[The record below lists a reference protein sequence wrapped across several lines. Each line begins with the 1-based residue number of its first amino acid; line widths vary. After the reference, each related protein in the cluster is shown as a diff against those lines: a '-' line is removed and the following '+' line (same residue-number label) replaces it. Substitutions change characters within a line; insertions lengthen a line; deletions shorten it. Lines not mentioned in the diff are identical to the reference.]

1 MDGYVARKGNRW
13 YAVIYHGLDP
23 VTGREQRTWHAAGT
37 DRDAAERLARKL
49 AKEAVG
55 REDGN
60 RSLTFGAYLTR
71 RWLPAKKIQLAPTT
85 FHGYERIVH
94 LHVLPSLG
102 AINIRRLT
110 PDHLESLYTSKLSP
124 ADGSRPLS
132 RKTVLEIHGVIRGAL
147 SDALLRGIVN
157 RNVAS
162 IAARP
167 TIRNVP
173 PVEPRAWDETQLRA
187 FLQAAAGHRLYAAF
201 RLSAATGMRRS
212 EVLGLKWTDV
222 DWTTSTISV
231 DRGLVVVGYE
241 REVTRCKTAS
251 SRRQIELD
259 PTTLAMLATWRDW
272 QQSCAVCPTD
282 AGPEWLFPADDGGA
296 THPHAFSQAFD
307 RIVRRAGLPPTRLHD
322 LRHTHASLLIKHG
335 VPLKV
340 VSERL
345 GHAKASFT
353 MDTYQHVMPG
363 MQADAARTYERI
375 VTTHTASTAR
385 PASTGSCQ
393 VSVPG

>member
-37 DRDAAERLARKL
+37 DRAAAEKLARKL
-49 AKEAVG
+49 AKETVG
-55 REDGN
+55 RDDGN
-60 RSLTFGAYLTR
+60 RSLTFGAYLTQ
-71 RWLPAKKIQLAPTT
+71 RWLPAKKIELAPTT
-85 FHGYERIVH
+85 FHGYQRIVH

-102 AINIRRLT
+102 TTKIRSLT
-110 PDHLESLYTSKLSP
+110 PDHLEALYSRKLTP
-124 ADGSRPLS
+124 TDGARPLS
-132 RKTVLEIHGVIRGAL
+132 RKSVLEIHTVIRGAL
-147 SDALLRGIVN
+147 SDALVRGIIN

-162 IAARP
+162 VAHRP

-173 PVEPRAWDETQLRA
+173 PVEPRAWEEGQLRT
-187 FLQAAAGHRLYAAF
+187 FLQAAAGHRLYPAF

-212 EVLGLKWTDV
+212 EVLGLKWSDI
-222 DWTTSTISV
+222 DWAKSRISV
-231 DRGLVVVGYE
+231 DRGLVSVGYE
-241 REVTRCKTAS
+241 RQVTRCKTEN
-251 SRRQIELD
+251 SRRLVELD
-259 PTTLAMLATWRDW
+259 PTTLTMLASWRDW
-272 QQSCAVCPTD
+272 QEASNAWLGGNV
-282 AGPEWLFPADDGGA
+282 PEWLFPGEDGGA
-296 THPHAFSQAFD
+296 THPHAFSQAFE
-307 RIVRRAGLPPTRLHD
+307 RIARRAGLPATRLHD
-322 LRHTHASLLIKHG
+322 LRHTHASLLIKDG

-375 VTTHTASTAR
+375 IATPTPSRRR
-385 PASTGSCQ
+385 PSASTGSTR
-393 VSVPG
+393 

>member
-37 DRDAAERLARKL
+37 DRDAAEQLAHKL
-49 AKEAVG
+49 ANEAVG
-55 REDGN
+55 RDDGN
-60 RSLTFGAYLTR
+60 RSLTFGAYLTQ
-71 RWLPAKKIQLAPTT
+71 RWLPAKKIELAPTT
-85 FHGYERIVH
+85 FHGYQRIVH

-102 AINIRRLT
+102 TINMRRLT
-110 PDHLESLYTSKLSP
+110 PDQLEALYTRKLSP

-132 RKTVLEIHGVIRGAL
+132 RKSVLEIHAVIRGAL
-147 SDALLRGIVN
+147 GDALLRGIIN

-162 IAARP
+162 AAARP

-173 PVEPRAWDETQLRA
+173 PVEPRAWDETQLRT

-222 DWTTSTISV
+222 DWTKSTISI
-231 DRGLVVVGYE
+231 DRGLVSVGYE
-241 REVTRCKTAS
+241 RQVTRCKTAN
-251 SRRQIELD
+251 SRRQVELD

-272 QQSCAVCPTD
+272 KESSTVWLAD
-282 AGPEWLFPADDGGA
+282 ATPEWLFPADDGGA

-322 LRHTHASLLIKHG
+322 LRHTPACS
-335 VPLKV
+335 
-340 VSERL
+340 SR
-345 GHAKASFT
+345 
-353 MDTYQHVMPG
+353 
-363 MQADAARTYERI
+363 
-375 VTTHTASTAR
+375 TASHSRSSTNDSVTPR
-385 PASTGSCQ
+385 PRSRWTRTSTSCQ
-393 VSVPG
+393 ACRPTPPAPTNES